1 MRNLSVRKSVR
12 ALAALVAVI
21 GVLLLP
27 LTAKA
32 AEPIKVGLSVA
43 LTGGVAP
50 IGKQVLAALQIWRD
64 DVNAKGGL
72 LGRPVEL
79 VFYDDQSNPQN
90 VPGLYTKLI
99 DVDKVD
105 LLIGPYATNMVA
117 PAIPVLMQ
125 FHKTTI
131 GILANAANSKFHYDQ
146 YFSMLPTGPE
156 PKKSFAY
163 GFFELAAAQ
172 NPRPKTVA
180 IVAADAEFA
189 QNAADGARE
198 SVKEIGGFQ
207 IVLDQKYPPT
217 TTDYSPI
224 MRAVQALN
232 PDIVYVAAYPPDSV
246 GIVRAANEIGL
257 TPKMFGGAFIGLL
270 VSPIKAQLG
279 PLMNGIINN
288 EVFLPAPSLVFPG
301 TKELLAKYQAVAQQ
315 QKIDP
320 MGWAFPPLGYAA
332 GQVMAQA
339 VEGAKTLDQVK
350 LAAYM
355 HSHTFSTV
363 VGDIKFGKDG
373 EWAKSRVFF
382 TQFQHVTANSMDQF
396 RDTTHEVI
404 VWPNEYK
411 TGTVIYPYADAKKAV
426 KNDEEF
432 MNGSPFKL
440 GTFATSGGGA
450 FAAIVL
456 DDDAIPLTAAAIAC
470 KNALASVTTIWR
482 ASRRFRA
489 FWKGGTRTSPRCRS
503 SSPSWKRKA
512 GRARKN
518 SPACARC
525 RRWRGPA
532 RCSTP
537 RRISRSTSTKCCAPA

>member
-1 MRNLSVRKSVR
+1 MRQWSHRGCAILFAVCMLLVS
-12 ALAALVAVI
+12 AAAR
-21 GVLLLP
+21 
-27 LTAKA
+27 A

-50 IGKQVLAALQIWRD
+50 IGKQVLAALNIWRD

-79 VFYDDQSNPQN
+79 VYYDDQSNPQN

-125 FHKTTI
+125 YHKTTI
-131 GILANAANSKFHYDQ
+131 GILANAANSKFHYNQ

-163 GFFELAAAQ
+163 GFFEMAAAQ
-172 NPRPKTVA
+172 KPRPKTVA

-189 QNAADGARE
+189 QNAADGARA
-198 SVKEIGGFQ
+198 SIKEIGGFQ
-207 IVLDQKYPPT
+207 TVLDQKYPPS
-217 TTDYSPI
+217 TTDYTPI

-246 GIVRAANEIGL
+246 GIVRAANEVGL
-257 TPKMFGGAFIGLL
+257 TPKMFGGTFIGLL
-270 VSPIKAQLG
+270 VTPIKAQLG
-279 PLMNGIINN
+279 PLMNGIVNN
-288 EVFLPAPSLVFPG
+288 EVFLPAPSLTFPG
-301 TKELLAKYQAVAQQ
+301 TKEVLAKYQAIAKE

-320 MGWAFPPLGYAA
+320 MGWAFAPIGYAA
-332 GQVMAQA
+332 GQVLGEA

-355 HSHTFSTV
+355 RGHTFSTV
-363 VGDIKFGKDG
+363 VGSIKFGKDG

-382 TQFQHVTANSMDQF
+382 TQFQHVTGNSMDQF
-396 RDTTHEVI
+396 KDTTHEVI

-411 TGTVIYPYADAKKAV
+411 TGSLIYPYADAKK
-426 KNDEEF
+426 
-432 MNGSPFKL
+432 P
-440 GTFATSGGGA
+440 
-450 FAAIVL
+450 
-456 DDDAIPLTAAAIAC
+456 
-470 KNALASVTTIWR
+470 
-482 ASRRFRA
+482 
-489 FWKGGTRTSPRCRS
+489 
-503 SSPSWKRKA
+503 
-512 GRARKN
+512 
-518 SPACARC
+518 
-525 RRWRGPA
+525 
-532 RCSTP
+532 
-537 RRISRSTSTKCCAPA
+537 